1 MYFHLK
7 RAQSLFNKIYT
18 CTGLFYIL
26 LQSTA
31 DELLFYTMCMGMFF
45 SINGDVLTF
54 LSLSGKL

>member
-7 RAQSLFNKIYT
+7 RAESLFTKYT

-31 DELLFYTMCMGMFF
+31 DELLFKHNVVWECFHRPAFF
-45 SINGDVLTF
+45 FFNKGDVLTF
-54 LSLSGKL
+54 